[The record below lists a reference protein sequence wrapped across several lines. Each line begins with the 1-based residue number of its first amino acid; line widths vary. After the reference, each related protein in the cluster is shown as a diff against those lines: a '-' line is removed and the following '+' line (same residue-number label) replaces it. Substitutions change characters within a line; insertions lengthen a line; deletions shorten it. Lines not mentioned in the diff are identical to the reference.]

1 MKKRKILVLFPLL
14 GLLLSGCTFQEGY
27 TTTKNWISDH
37 IIQPIKNLFNKDKKS
52 DDSKQDDSKKDDSNP
67 SNPDDPSG
75 GGGGGDPTTVK
86 EIGSLTSP
94 LSVSNFHTEVD
105 KVLDDTGLDNGG
117 TNQCKDIIFYVAGK
131 VTSNSA
137 KDEKFKD
144 IQFLNMAD
152 SANSS
157 VTMTAMSAVF
167 DSSVDE
173 KYATTTDDMA
183 GFEVVVKGYAALYR
197 KQAGSELKYEL
208 AKLDNNTKPTILKV
222 TEGEKQSEPEKLNKT
237 LAEIVATSGTKS
249 QAYVSSAT
257 ISSWADNKGN
267 KVTEAGDY
275 GNMFISDG
283 VNEVYCY
290 GASGVATDLAW
301 VESTGEYK
309 MNNSHQFKTN
319 AITKDLKVGD
329 TIYFWGIYFLYNQ
342 SPQMNIIITGS
353 ELVPVSSI
361 SFGAISDPIEME
373 LGKAS
378 AVVQLEATVLP
389 ENATD
394 KAVVWTTGDSSIAT
408 VVDGLV
414 TAKAVGQTTVT
425 ATAHDG
431 SGAHATAN
439 INVTQS
445 AATLDSIE
453 VSATGTVKTAYTAGE
468 AFSPEG
474 LTVTAHYSDSSTDT
488 VTSSVTWSYKVGD
501 TAVTEAAAAH
511 DGATLKIIATLGSVS
526 DEYDV
531 TISVASQVS
540 IKYVFDNPVDTV
552 AKKLSELTDS
562 QILGAFVTESS
573 QSVVTSVSDYDANVY
588 FGGNGGSGDT
598 AYEIM
603 DCLKIGKSK
612 ANGTVTLG
620 LNTSLNITS
629 VKFDVL
635 GARDDGSLTVNNV
648 TQNVTTKAAKDS
660 LTPQTLEYTFSSSPT
675 SLVLSTKTGNANYS
689 IFVVGIEFIVG

>member
-37 IIQPIKNLFNKDKKS
+37 IIQPIKNLFNKNKS
-52 DDSKQDDSKKDDSNP
+52 SGGGSDSGKDDGSSGKQDDGGKED
-67 SNPDDPSG
+67 G
-75 GGGGGDPTTVK
+75 GGKTDVQINFGT
-86 EIGSLTSP
+86 ESSP
-94 LSVSNFHTEVD
+94 LSLSQFVVEIEKAIDYSTVD
-105 KVLDDTGLDNGG
+105 ENKTVTYQ
-117 TNQCKDIIFYVAGK
+117 TQPFYVKGTVKTNEALGAHSEGQIRF
-131 VTSNSA
+131 TNL
-137 KDEKFKD
+137 
-144 IQFLNMAD
+144 ID
-152 SANSS
+152 SS
-157 VTMTAMSAVF
+157 
-167 DSSVDE
+167 DSSVAVTGYYLSFD
-173 KYATTTDDMA
+173 AAVDSTTYGVANAMA
-183 GFEVVVKGYAALYR
+183 GAEVVIKGYGMLYN
-197 KQAGSELKYEL
+197 KAGTKTYEIGNQ
-208 AKLDNNTKPTILKV
+208 KKDGEKGYILKV
-222 TEGEKQSEPEKLNKT
+222 TPGEAQGEPQKLNKT
-237 LAEIVATSGTKS
+237 LAEIVASTPGKG

-267 KVTEAGDY
+267 KTTTVSDY
-275 GNMFISDG
+275 GNMFITDG
-283 VNEVYCY
+283 VNEVYVY
-290 GASGVATDLAW
+290 GASGIATDLAW
-301 VESTGEYK
+301 VEGSGEYN
-309 MNNSHQFKTN
+309 MTNSHQFKTN
-319 AITKDLKVGD
+319 EITKDLKVGD
-329 TIYFWGIYFLYNQ
+329 TIYFWGIYFEYNS
-342 SPQMNIIITGS
+342 SPQMSIIITGS
-353 ELVPVSSI
+353 ELIPVSSI

-488 VTSSVTWSYKVGD
+488 VTSSVTWSYKIGD

-511 DGATLKIIATLGSVS
+511 DGATLKIIATLGSAS

-552 AKKLSELTDS
+552 AKKLNELTDS

-675 SLVLSTKTGNANYS
+675 SLVLSTKTGNSNYS